1 MKYLTNHWNQF
12 TFPNVAYTVA
22 LMQFWGG
29 LFTEGVNLGLIC
41 CQSTVLDTML
51 NFIALGAIA
60 EIDNYYANSI
70 AYSAIGKQINDG
82 NLPKFDSST
91 KALNK

>member
-1 MKYLTNHWNQF
+1 
-12 TFPNVAYTVA
+12 
-22 LMQFWGG
+22 
-29 LFTEGVNLGLIC
+29 
-41 CQSTVLDTML
+41 ML